1 MFEGKSNIFFYV
13 SGSLLCFDNWCLAGC
28 HWQSQEWD
36 IQMKQCKMD
45 PTPKTSLTTYTFNQT
60 CFFGLDVD
68 TWFMA
73 WYFFAFLF
81 PGSPPKWYHGFAFQD
96 SHGRSAAHIAA
107 ALRHKEAATHLAEL
121 SNCGKDSFGYTVE
134 KILELG
140 SFGNEI
146 PTVQAAKSGEC

>member
-1 MFEGKSNIFFYV
+1 
-13 SGSLLCFDNWCLAGC
+13 
-28 HWQSQEWD
+28 
-36 IQMKQCKMD
+36 MD
-45 PTPKTSLTTYTFNQT
+45 PTPKTSLTSYTFNQK
-60 CFFGLDVD
+60 CFFWFGCWHLLYGLLI
-68 TWFMA
+68 
-73 WYFFAFLF
+73 FFAFLF

-146 PTVQAAKSGEC
+146 PTVEAAKSGECWQDASRDIEPISHHNVFKLLLEKVMLNCYIYK